1 MGLESLQQLV
11 TPQKSPTPQ
20 TDDASY
26 RRLGWIV
33 LGAFVGI
40 FGIWASFAPLSSAV
54 PASGKVIVASKNQI
68 IQHLEGGIVKSI
80 LVSDGD
86 SVKINQPLLELDT
99 TQSQAQLD
107 ISLAQY
113 YQELAL
119 ESRLI
124 AERDHSGSISFP
136 SDLLSMENTTTKTMI
151 LEGQKRE
158 FEARK
163 RQLSEEKN
171 IYLQRIEQLHSQ
183 IIGLEA
189 IVQSKSDLSRSY
201 KDEVQEW
208 EVLYK
213 QQLIDKMRLRDI
225 QREKMRIDGDIANA
239 KSDIARSRSQ
249 ISENNAQI
257 LNQQQ
262 TFYKDVVAE
271 LRDSQTK
278 LADLR
283 ARISALKDT
292 LNRTI
297 LLAPLDGIITNLEVH
312 TVGGII
318 PAGHPV
324 MEVVPYGQPLIV
336 EGRVAASDAINVYN
350 DLKAEIRFA
359 SFSHVKSLNVVE
371 GKVIFIAPDVIM
383 DEKTQVMYYPV
394 KVEVTD
400 EGKKEL
406 LLNHLVLQ
414 AGMPADVMIIIKS
427 RTFADYLIEPIKNIA
442 RKAFNEQ

>member
-1 MGLESLQQLV
+1 MLESLQQLV
-11 TPQKSPTPQ
+11 TPQQSPAPQ

-33 LGAFVGI
+33 LGTFVGI

-68 IQHLEGGIVKSI
+68 IQHLEGGIVKTI
-80 LVSDGD
+80 LVNDGD
-86 SVKINQPLLELDT
+86 SVKANQALLELDT
-99 TQSQAQLD
+99 TQSKAQLD

-113 YQELAL
+113 YEQVAL

-124 AERDHSGSISFP
+124 AERDNSSVISFP
-136 SDLLSMENTTTKTMI
+136 NDLLSMENTTTESMI
-151 LEGQKRE
+151 VEGQRRE

-163 RQLSEEKN
+163 RQLFEEKN
-171 IYLQRIEQLHSQ
+171 IYLQRIEQLRSQ
-183 IIGLEA
+183 IMGLEA
-189 IVQSKSDLSRSY
+189 IVQSKSELSRSY
-201 KDEVQEW
+201 KDEVKEW

-262 TFYKDVVAE
+262 TFNKEVAAE
-271 LRDSQTK
+271 LRDVQTK

-283 ARISALKDT
+283 ARVSALKDT
-292 LNRTI
+292 LKRTT

-312 TVGGII
+312 TVGGVI
-318 PAGHPV
+318 PAGHPI
-324 MEVVPYGQPLIV
+324 MEIVPNGQPLIV
-336 EGRVAASDAINVYN
+336 EGKVAASDAINVYN
-350 DLKAEIRFA
+350 DLKAEIRFP
-359 SFSHVKSLNVVE
+359 SFAHIKSLNVVE
-371 GKVIFIAPDVIM
+371 GEVIFIAPDAVM
-383 DEKTQVMYYPV
+383 DEKTQVQYYPV
-394 KVEVTD
+394 KVQVTT

-406 LLNHLVLQ
+406 QRNHLILQ
-414 AGMPADVMIIIKS
+414 AGMPADVMIIVKS

-442 RKAFNEQ
+442 RKALNEQ